1 MEMNKILEEY
11 KNYLE
16 INGSSSLTIKN
27 YIGRI
32 QKFLKKVTIKEI
44 TEKKVMSF
52 ILELDKIS
60 KPSTSN
66 GYRAS
71 ISSFLKFL
79 KKDIAIP
86 KLLKLDKTLPD
97 SISEEYFKKEIIP
110 VVECIFEKPLKVK
123 AILYF
128 AFYTGVRR
136 RELAN
141 LKREHI
147 DLTSR
152 TAKVYGKRK
161 KERII
166 FFTKEVAEILRSY
179 FASENEETNA
189 FNIGNAGLGDIFER
203 AKPYFK
209 KINFRFY
216 LLRHSFATMF
226 VNNGGDIAILSR
238 ILGHNSI
245 TTTMRY
251 IGVETTK
258 MKEIYDRNIG
268 R

>member
-1 MEMNKILEEY
+1 MIKKY
-11 KNYLE
+11 RDYLLV
-16 INGSSSLTIKN
+16 NGSSTLTILNHTNK
-27 YIGRI
+27 I
-32 QKFLKKVTIKEI
+32 KKVLKKIKIEEFNAEKI
-44 TEKKVMSF
+44 ATFLLNMREKKM
-52 ILELDKIS
+52 
-60 KPSTSN
+60 PSTIN
-66 GYRAS
+66 NYRAV